1 MRKIIS
7 CFMAVIF
14 VVLEIQFPIAVNAQ
28 TEADFEKLIFRYYE
42 MINEQKQEGIMDLY
56 AESLKNY
63 VSSFFENGY
72 NKSMHEGI
80 YNVKSANIMLVCET
94 EHIKAQTEFEGT
106 VYREIKRYFIKC
118 EMQVYSSDKYYTE
131 GNNYFVFS
139 VGKNISG
146 EEKIINIEIPCYST
160 ILLYDKNMVDVIR
173 YINIRNGFLYGEL
186 EGNEIQPT
194 SDAPVY
200 IDYVRNPSTIRV
212 LINGKVDTV
221 DFKTYCKRAAAV
233 EINSGLNY
241 TDGYNACAMALKMFA
256 IHKVN
261 TAAVGANYDINAA
274 TDQGYSETKVISA
287 AADAAVEATYNYFLL
302 DYYGAFFPTFYRTQK
317 SSKPTYCVQYGGILP
332 QKEAD
337 DLAKTKSWKEILKYY
352 YTRSENVTY
361 YNSLMNYGAL
371 IVTTSHVHDWG
382 GGIICAHCGAVAR

>member
-1 MRKIIS
+1 MKKIIS
-7 CFMAVIF
+7 CFMIIIF
-14 VVLEIQFPIAVNAQ
+14 LTLDIQFPILVNAQ
-28 TEADFEKLIFRYYE
+28 VEQECEELIFQYYE
-42 MINEQKQEGIMDLY
+42 IINRQEQEKVMDLY

-63 VSSFFENGY
+63 VSYFFKNKY
-72 NKSMHEGI
+72 NQNMHEGI
-80 YNVKSANIMLVCET
+80 YNVNSAKVIFVCEM
-94 EHIKAQTEFEGT
+94 EHIKGQIEFEGT
-106 VYREIKRYFIKC
+106 TYEKISRYFVKC

-139 VGKNISG
+139 IGKDISG

-160 ILLYDKNMVDVIR
+160 ILLYDKNTVDVTR
-173 YINIRNGFLYGEL
+173 YINIRNVFLYGKL
-186 EGNEIQPT
+186 EGNGVQPT

-200 IDYVRNPSTIRV
+200 IDFVRNPSTIRV
-212 LINGKVDTV
+212 LVNGRVDTV

-241 TDGYNACAMALKMFA
+241 ADGYNACAMALKMFA

-261 TAAVGANYDINAA
+261 TAATGANYDINVA
-274 TDQGYSETKVISA
+274 TDQGYSETKVISE

-337 DLAKTKSWKEILKYY
+337 DLARTKSWKEILKYY
-352 YTRSENVTY
+352 YTRTESVTY

>member
-1 MRKIIS
+1 
-7 CFMAVIF
+7 
-14 VVLEIQFPIAVNAQ
+14 
-28 TEADFEKLIFRYYE
+28 
-42 MINEQKQEGIMDLY
+42 
-56 AESLKNY
+56 
-63 VSSFFENGY
+63 
-72 NKSMHEGI
+72 
-80 YNVKSANIMLVCET
+80 
-94 EHIKAQTEFEGT
+94 
-106 VYREIKRYFIKC
+106 
-118 EMQVYSSDKYYTE
+118 
-131 GNNYFVFS
+131 
-139 VGKNISG
+139 
-146 EEKIINIEIPCYST
+146 
-160 ILLYDKNMVDVIR
+160 MVDVIR

-221 DFKTYCKRAAAV
+221 DFKTYCKR
-233 EINSGLNY
+233 
-241 TDGYNACAMALKMFA
+241 
-256 IHKVN
+256 
-261 TAAVGANYDINAA
+261 
-274 TDQGYSETKVISA
+274 A

>member
-1 MRKIIS
+1 MKKIIS

-14 VVLEIQFPIAVNAQ
+14 VVIEIQFPITVNAQ
-28 TEADFEKLIFRYYE
+28 TEKDFEKLIFQYYE
-42 MINEQKQEGIMDLY
+42 MINKQNQEEIMDLY
-56 AESLKNY
+56 TEPLKNY
-63 VSSFFENGY
+63 VSYFFENKY
-72 NKSMHEGI
+72 NKNMHEGI
-80 YNVKSANIMLVCET
+80 YNVNNANVVLICEM
-94 EHIKAQTEFEGT
+94 EHIKTQTEFEGII
-106 VYREIKRYFIKC
+106 YGEIKRYFVKC
-118 EMQVYSSDKYYTE
+118 EMQVHSSDKYYTE

-139 VGKNISG
+139 IGKDISG
-146 EEKIINIEIPCYST
+146 DEKIINIEIPCYST
-160 ILLYDKNMVDVIR
+160 IFLYDKDITEVKG

-186 EGNEIQPT
+186 EESGIQPT

-200 IDYVRNPSTIRV
+200 IDYVRNPNTIRV
-212 LINGKVDTV
+212 LVNGKVDTV

-287 AADAAVEATYNYFLL
+287 VADAAVEATYNYFLL

-317 SSKPTYCVQYGGILP
+317 LSKPTYCVQSGGILP

-352 YTRSENVTY
+352 YTRLENVTY

-371 IVTTSHVHDWG
+371 IITTSHVHDWG